1 MFFILLAAILWGA
14 TNPFLKRYTQGFS
27 TAEKKPGVM
36 GEVTFL
42 LKRPKYLLVQG
53 LNISGSIAFF
63 MALRTADVS
72 IAAVTTNALAFVF
85 TVLVSVFVL
94 KEGTIRSRTWAGLI
108 LVLVGISLC
117 ILAKEEAQPV
127 VAAIPEE
134 HAPKHTL

>member
-1 MFFILLAAILWGA
+1 MIFILIAAILWGA
-14 TNPFLKRYTQGFS
+14 TNPFLKKYTQGFS
-27 TAEKKPGVM
+27 TAEKKPGVL
-36 GEVTFL
+36 GEIAFL

-53 LNISGSIAFF
+53 LNISGSVAFF

-94 KEGTIRSRTWAGLI
+94 KEGTIRPRTWAGLL

-117 ILAKEEAQPV
+117 ILAKEGGQDAHP
-127 VAAIPEE
+127 AASEE
-134 HAPKHTL
+134 PIRHTL